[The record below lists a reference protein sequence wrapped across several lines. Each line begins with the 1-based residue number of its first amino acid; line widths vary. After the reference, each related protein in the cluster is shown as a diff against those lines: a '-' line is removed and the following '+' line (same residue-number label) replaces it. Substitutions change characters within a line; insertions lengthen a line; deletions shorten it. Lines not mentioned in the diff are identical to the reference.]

1 MQVVAMIIRYHSEWM
16 AVITVSGEPGCRSG
30 EVAGLIAQSCGFQR
44 VSAGRLDAMLEE
56 EFGQSGEFPEKAWP
70 AMAASIL
77 LRHATESDLV
87 VGVDGAEH
95 LFRNFPGLL
104 RVRIVAPRNRRIG
117 NVMLDDGLDRS
128 SARQQLKLREQ
139 ASAAARKARFGRSTA
154 APETFDLVL
163 NAESMDGGHLAQIVV
178 SAAEARGI
186 KQYGLLSKA
195 AEAQQQFQLRLQ
207 LAKDGIHPK
216 GRADFKRSQF
226 SHPSEEI
233 FANLLDFYR
242 IEWEYEPKS
251 FPIAWDEQGRV
262 LESFTPDFYLP
273 ESNRYV
279 ELTTMK
285 QSLVTKKNRKIRLL
299 REIYPQVQIQV
310 FYQKDLQ
317 DLVFKYG
324 LAEQKSE

>member
-1 MQVVAMIIRYHSEWM
+1 M

-44 VSAGRLDAMLEE
+44 ISAGRLDAMLEE
-56 EFGQSGEFPEKAWP
+56 EFGPGTEFPQKAWP

-77 LRHATESDLV
+77 LRHATEGDLV
-87 VGVDGAEH
+87 VGVDGAEN
-95 LFRNFPGLL
+95 LFRNYPGLL
-104 RVRIVAPRNRRIG
+104 RVRIVAQRNRRIG

-128 SARQQLKLREQ
+128 AARQQLRTREKD
-139 ASAAARKARFGRSTA
+139 AAAARKARFGRSTA
-154 APETFDLVL
+154 VPESFDIVL
-163 NAESMDGGHLAQIVV
+163 NAESMDGGHMAQIVA
-178 SAAEARGI
+178 SAIEARGV

-207 LAKDGIHPK
+207 LSKECIHPM
-216 GRADFKRSQF
+216 GRANIRRSQF

-251 FPIAWDEQGRV
+251 FPIAWDEHGKV

-299 REIYPQVQIQV
+299 REIYPHVQIQV

-324 LAEQKSE
+324 LAEPKAE

>member
-1 MQVVAMIIRYHSEWM
+1 MLIRYHSEWM

-44 VSAGRLDAMLEE
+44 ISAGRLDAMLEE
-56 EFGQSGEFPEKAWP
+56 EFGPAASFPEKAWP

-77 LRHATESDLV
+77 LRHSTDSDLV
-87 VGVDGAEH
+87 VGVDGAEN
-95 LFRNFPGLL
+95 LFRNYPGLL
-104 RVRIVAPRNRRIG
+104 RIRIVAPRNRRIG
-117 NVMLDDGLDRS
+117 NVMLDDGLDRPA
-128 SARQQLKLREQ
+128 ARQQLKIRER
-139 ASAAARKARFGRSTA
+139 AAGVTRKARFGRAMA
-154 APETFDLVL
+154 APDSFDLVL
-163 NAESMDGGHLAQIVV
+163 NAESMDGGHLAQIAA
-178 SAAEARGI
+178 SAVEVRSLR
-186 KQYGLLSKA
+186 QYGLLSKA

-207 LAKDGIHPK
+207 LSKEGIHPK
-216 GRADFKRSQF
+216 GRADFRRAQF

-251 FPIAWDEQGRV
+251 FPVAWDEQGRV

-317 DLVFKYG
+317 DLIFKYG
-324 LAEQKSE
+324 LVEQKAE